1 MARRR
6 DIERLQGEIH
16 ELFADLWQVP
26 RIAGAQPG
34 FRPSAD
40 CFRTEEPP
48 TITVVV
54 DLAGVDARELQ
65 VVVHERTLV
74 VAGERRPAR
83 NPPEEGRVSYNQM
96 EIDYGP
102 FQRRIALAE
111 DVDVRAAE
119 ATYDRGLLT
128 VVLPVAPRPPR
139 IARVTIEVH
148 GRP

>member
-1 MARRR
+1 MPRRR

-26 RIAGAQPG
+26 RIAGAQLG

-40 CFRTEEPP
+40 CFHSAEPP
-48 TITVVV
+48 SITVVV
-54 DLAGVDARELQ
+54 DLSGIDPKGLH

-74 VAGERRPAR
+74 IAGERKRAR
-83 NPPEEGRVSYNQM
+83 TGRVSYHQM

-102 FQRRIALAE
+102 FQRQIRLEE
-111 DVDVRAAE
+111 DVDVEAAQ

-128 VVLPVAPRPPR
+128 VVLPVAPKPASAGRVPIAVETRP
-139 IARVTIEVH
+139 
-148 GRP
+148 